1 MLTATFRSKIPLS
14 MAMVGTEAHTRRTE
28 RLNLGWR
35 SEMAMSTTPMVVLES
50 CSLSLDARHH
60 TIYSRVPSKGVT
72 SILLRYASRAAMVVG
87 LMESVEI
94 VSRFDAA
101 VDAVPQ
107 LQLRF

>member
-1 MLTATFRSKIPLS
+1 
-14 MAMVGTEAHTRRTE
+14 
-28 RLNLGWR
+28 
-35 SEMAMSTTPMVVLES
+35 
-50 CSLSLDARHH
+50 
-60 TIYSRVPSKGVT
+60 
-72 SILLRYASRAAMVVG
+72 MVVG